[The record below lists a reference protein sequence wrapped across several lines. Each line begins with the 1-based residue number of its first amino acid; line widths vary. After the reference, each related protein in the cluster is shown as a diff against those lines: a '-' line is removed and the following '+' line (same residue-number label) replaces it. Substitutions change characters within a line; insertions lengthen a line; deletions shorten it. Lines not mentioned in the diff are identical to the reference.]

1 MINEESSPPISAR
14 LQALSNSLR
23 LLCSSTPTCK
33 IPVSDDP
40 CGLVSTDAV
49 TEQQTLKMER
59 SLQVYDEEADAN
71 PTTPWERLSK
81 RSTGLQVRF
90 DKVMVNLLI
99 SLPFNISS
107 FLFVLQKLLVE
118 DLLRFINTASK

>member
-14 LQALSNSLR
+14 LQALSNSLK

-40 CGLVSTDAV
+40 YALVSTDAV
-49 TEQQTLKMER
+49 TEQQTPKMER
-59 SLQVYDEEADAN
+59 SLQVYDEEDVAN
-71 PTTPWERLSK
+71 PTTTPWEKLSK

-90 DKVMVNLLI
+90 DKVVVNLLI
-99 SLPFNISS
+99 SLPFNLSFSFCSS
-107 FLFVLQKLLVE
+107 E
-118 DLLRFINTASK
+118 IASGGSSKVY